1 MTGEPVSTSAIVA
14 YAATASL
21 PMAARTTGHAAVP
34 LPQRPPAAVLRAARP
49 EDPVAQALLAAAA
62 RTWPRSPTL
71 GTLIDT
77 WA

>member
-1 MTGEPVSTSAIVA
+1 VVA
-14 YAATASL
+14 YRTTASL
-21 PMAARTTGHAAVP
+21 PVAGRATNHAAVP
-34 LPQRPPAAVLRAARP
+34 LPRRQLASVPGTSAP
-49 EDPVAQALLAAAA
+49 EDPVLQALLAATA